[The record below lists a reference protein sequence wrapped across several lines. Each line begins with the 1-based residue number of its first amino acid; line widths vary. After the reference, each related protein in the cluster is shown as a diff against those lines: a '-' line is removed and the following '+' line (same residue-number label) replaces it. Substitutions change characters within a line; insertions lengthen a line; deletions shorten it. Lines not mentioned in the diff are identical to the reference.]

1 MRGAAACTTISS
13 LGRLHRGLLVLVHTY
28 IHLHSVSASPLSN
41 SSCTAA
47 AVRREVQCGLALLL
61 LKSQFEHGSSEYK
74 GGHSM
79 Q

>member
-13 LGRLHRGLLVLVHTY
+13 LGRLHRGLL
-28 IHLHSVSASPLSN
+28 
-41 SSCTAA
+41 
-47 AVRREVQCGLALLL
+47 RREVQCGLAFLL